1 MKKIIREII
10 IWILAWII
18 WLLLYN
24 LCIKIDKLDNK
35 VTNIES
41 YLKMSEIDV
50 SNLEYNR

>member
-1 MKKIIREII
+1 MFLVLIAL
-10 IWILAWII
+10 ILNL
-18 WLLLYN
+18 WLLYLIYSKFQR
-24 LCIKIDKLDNK
+24 IDNK